1 MGRAVSMSGGTVALG
16 DDQNHNFN
24 ELSASIEASIAAKKQ
39 EALQDQRRIGS
50 LQSNVDALNDRCSML
65 EMAMGRERS
74 ERMQDT
80 SEMQTQISREMHKL
94 ELAIETS
101 KTQLEQRESA
111 AQQRMSEENQRM
123 VERMGSERKYLES
136 AMAYVR
142 TSVEQEKLAR
152 CASETK
158 LWEALKQVSVPVHV
172 FKALEDRGAKLE
184 ASVV

>member
-39 EALQDQRRIGS
+39 EALQDQRRIGG

-65 EMAMGRERS
+65 EMARERG

-172 FKALEDRGAKLE
+172 FKALEDRVAKLE